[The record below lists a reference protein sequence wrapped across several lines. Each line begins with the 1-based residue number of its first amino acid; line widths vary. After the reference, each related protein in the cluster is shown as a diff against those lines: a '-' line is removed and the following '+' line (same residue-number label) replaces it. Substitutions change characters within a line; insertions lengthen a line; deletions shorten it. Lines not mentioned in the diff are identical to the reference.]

1 MSTLKQL
8 SGQDATFLYL
18 DTDRASTGGTMIYIY
33 DQSTVPG
40 FATFCHLVPKCG
52 KKGPKWQNVANN
64 GSQWQNVA

>member
-40 FATFCHLVPKCG
+40 
-52 KKGPKWQNVANN
+52 KKLRFKQILKHIESRIDV
-64 GSQWQNVA
+64 